1 MIRVKGKNLIAAF
14 LFLVSWQQYE
24 LTPQWSPENL
34 LIVPYAR
41 SPDYYTVETVDHSI
55 KLKTQSDVNSFI
67 PHEGA
72 GYQVPG
78 FYPNMFNVQVK
89 EIKDEVQK

>member
-1 MIRVKGKNLIAAF
+1 MKNLIAAV
-14 LFLVSWQQYE
+14 LFLIQWQQYE
-24 LTPQWSPENL
+24 LRPNLSPSKPHDPGTIEYRET
-34 LIVPYAR
+34 ISY
-41 SPDYYTVETVDHSI
+41 SVEPVDHSI